1 MTATFSP
8 ELSAGAMVGRAPA
21 RRSPV
26 SASLADTVHMTQRYI
41 RALIRQPY
49 YVAITLTQP
58 VIWLLLFGALFKR
71 VVEIPGFANTSYLT
85 FLTPGVIIMSAMF
98 SNGWS
103 GMAIIEDLDRGVMD
117 RFLVSPVRRGALITG
132 LLIYGAV
139 VTLIQSLIII
149 LLALALGARFDGG
162 IVGVLVLLAGTVF
175 LGAAFSSLSNALA
188 LLLRQQESVI
198 AANNFLVLPL
208 SFLSGTFM
216 QLSLVPGWIR
226 QIARYN
232 PVNWAVQAGRAALG
246 TNTDW
251 GLVLSRTGG
260 LLLLAVVCGWLST
273 RAFRAYQ
280 RSV

>member
-8 ELSAGAMVGRAPA
+8 ELPAGAMVGHLPA
-21 RRSPV
+21 RRSPLA
-26 SASLADTVHMTQRYI
+26 ASLSDTLHMTQRYL

-71 VVEIPGFANTSYLT
+71 VVEIPGFATTSYLT

-103 GMAIIEDLDRGVMD
+103 GMSIIEDLDRGVMD

-132 LLIYGAV
+132 LLIYGAI

-162 IVGVLVLLAGTVF
+162 IVGVLPLLAGTVF

-216 QLSLVPGWIR
+216 QLSLVPGWIQ

-232 PVNWAVQAGRAALG
+232 PVNWAVQAGRSALG
-246 TNTDW
+246 ANTDW
-251 GLVLSRTGG
+251 GLVLSRSLG
-260 LLLLAVVCGWLST
+260 LLILAVVCGWLST

>member
-8 ELSAGAMVGRAPA
+8 ELSAGAMVGQIPA
-21 RRSPV
+21 RRSPLGAAL
-26 SASLADTVHMTQRYI
+26 SDTLHMTQRYL

-49 YVAITLTQP
+49 FVGITLTQP

-71 VVEIPGFANTSYLT
+71 VVEIPGFASTSYLN

-98 SNGWS
+98 SNSWS
-103 GMAIIEDLDRGVMD
+103 GMSIIEDLDRGVMD
-117 RFLVSPVRRGALITG
+117 RFLVSPVRRGALISG

-162 IVGVLVLLAGTVF
+162 IVGVLLLLAGTVF

-188 LLLRQQESVI
+188 LLLRQKDSVI
-198 AANNFLVLPL
+198 AANSFLVLPL

-216 QLSLVPGWIR
+216 QLSLTPGWIQ

-232 PVNWAVQAGRAALG
+232 PVNWAVQAGRAALSA
-246 TNTDW
+246 NTDW
-251 GLVLSRTGG
+251 GLVLSRTGY
-260 LLLLAVVCGWLST
+260 LLVLAVVCGWLST
-273 RAFRAYQ
+273 RAFRSYQ

>member
-8 ELSAGAMVGRAPA
+8 ELSTGAVVGRLPA

-26 SASLADTVHMTQRYI
+26 AASLADTLHMTQRYL
-41 RALIRQPY
+41 RALLRQPY

-71 VVEIPGFANTSYLT
+71 VVEIPGFATTSYIT
-85 FLTPGVIIMSAMF
+85 FLTPGVVIMSAMF

-103 GMAIIEDLDRGVMD
+103 GMSIIEDLDRGVMD

-139 VTLIQSLIII
+139 VTLIQSLIIV

-162 IVGVLVLLAGTVF
+162 IAGALLLLAGTVF

-198 AANNFLVLPL
+198 AANTFLVLPL

-216 QLSLVPGWIR
+216 QLSLAPGWI
-226 QIARYN
+226 QQVARFN

-246 TNTDW
+246 AHTDW
-251 GLVLSRTGG
+251 GLVLSRTGA
-260 LLLLAVVCGWLST
+260 LLILAVACGWLST

>member
-1 MTATFSP
+1 MTATYSP
-8 ELSAGAMVGRAPA
+8 DLPASAMAARVPA

-26 SASLADTVHMTQRYI
+26 AAALADTLHMTRRYL
-41 RALIRQPY
+41 RALVRQPY

-71 VVEIPGFANTSYLT
+71 VVEIPGFASTSYLT
-85 FLTPGVIIMSAMF
+85 FLAPGVVIMSAMF

-103 GMAIIEDLDRGVMD
+103 GMSIIEDLDRGVMD

-139 VTLIQSLIII
+139 VTLIQSVIII

-162 IVGVLVLLAGTVF
+162 IVGILIMLVGTVF

-246 TNTDW
+246 ADTDW

-260 LLLLAVVCGWLST
+260 LLVLAVVCAWLST

>member
-1 MTATFSP
+1 MAATYSP
-8 ELSAGAMVGRAPA
+8 ELSTGAVAGRYPA
-21 RRSPV
+21 RRSP
-26 SASLADTVHMTQRYI
+26 LAAALSDTLHMTQRYL

-49 YVAITLTQP
+49 FVAITLTQP

-71 VVEIPGFANTSYLT
+71 VVEIPGFATTSYIT
-85 FLTPGVIIMSAMF
+85 FLAPGVVIMSAMF

-103 GMAIIEDLDRGVMD
+103 GMSIIEDLDRGVMD

-149 LLALALGARFDGG
+149 VLALVLGARFDGG
-162 IVGVLVLLAGTVF
+162 IVGMALLLVGTVLLGS
-175 LGAAFSSLSNALA
+175 AFSSLSNALA

-198 AANNFLVLPL
+198 AANTFLVLPL
-208 SFLSGTFM
+208 SFLSETFM
-216 QLSLVPGWIR
+216 QLSLAPGWIQ
-226 QIARYN
+226 QIARCN

-246 TNTDW
+246 ANTDW

-260 LLLLAVVCGWLST
+260 LFILAVVCGWLST